1 MIKLSWLCLLL
12 SVGSVY
18 ASDTDQSVS
27 RTQIAMSGNALFLL
41 GTFDDHTATRV
52 ITKLEQNPDIQVL
65 VLTANGGSINDEET
79 LRLGRYIR
87 ANGLDTHLI
96 KSGVAA
102 SGGVSLLLAGNNRS
116 IGEGAHVGVHAWAQ
130 CSSSENTCVP
140 ATDFAENDDAHALH
154 RNYTQQMLN
163 NDDFYWFSIRAASH
177 DSIHWLSD
185 DELAQFDIVNT
196 STYTPP
202 ELPFADA
209 FNKEYEDVCHN
220 CP

>member
-1 MIKLSWLCLLL
+1 MDEEQLS
-12 SVGSVY
+12 
-18 ASDTDQSVS
+18 S
-27 RTQIAMSGNALFLL
+27 RTRMAISDNALFLL
-41 GTFDDHTATRV
+41 GTFDDHTAAKA
-52 ITKLEQNPDIQVL
+52 IGYLKQHSHIQVI
-65 VLTANGGSINDEET
+65 VLTANGGSMNDEET
-79 LRLGRYIR
+79 LRFGRYIR

-96 KSGVAA
+96 KNGVAA

-130 CSSSENTCVP
+130 CRSRENICVP
-140 ATDFAENDDAHALH
+140 ATDFAESDEAHSLH
-154 RNYTQQMLN
+154 RNYIQQMLDK
-163 NDDFYWFSIRAASH
+163 DDFYWFSIQAANH
-177 DSIHWLSD
+177 DSIHWLSE
-185 DELAQFDIVNT
+185 DELVQFDIANT